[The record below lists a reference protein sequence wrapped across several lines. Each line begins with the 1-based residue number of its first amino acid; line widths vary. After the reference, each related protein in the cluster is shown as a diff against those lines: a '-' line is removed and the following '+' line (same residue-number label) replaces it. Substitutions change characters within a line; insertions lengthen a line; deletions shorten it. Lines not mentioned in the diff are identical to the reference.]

1 MSCPR
6 QPCSA
11 SAPEQHNGTADL
23 SLWWARLPVY
33 SNTARLLMLLIV
45 LWMMWI
51 SKRYMVAEMT
61 ACQEALLDLA
71 CTYWT
76 SL

>member
-1 MSCPR
+1 
-6 QPCSA
+6 
-11 SAPEQHNGTADL
+11 
-23 SLWWARLPVY
+23 
-33 SNTARLLMLLIV
+33 MLLIV

-51 SKRYMVAEMT
+51 NKRYMVAEMT